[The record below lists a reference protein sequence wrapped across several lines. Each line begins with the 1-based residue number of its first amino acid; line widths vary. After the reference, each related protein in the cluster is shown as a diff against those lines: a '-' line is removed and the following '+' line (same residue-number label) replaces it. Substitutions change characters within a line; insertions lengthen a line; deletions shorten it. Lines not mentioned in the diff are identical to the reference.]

1 MPKKLY
7 FITTE
12 IIPFANI
19 SSLAEFS
26 TKVPLFL
33 QENGHDIRTVIPKYG
48 YVSERKYI
56 LREVIRLR
64 EIPFVFKGADH
75 VTSAKSAFIPKT
87 RVQVYFLEDEFW
99 FKPLTNLVYKSKNGR
114 ILADNNER
122 FGYYSKAVLSTLP
135 HLFWAPDIFICNGWQ
150 SALVPGLFK
159 KHFDGINQFYKKIQT
174 VLIIHELNEY
184 VNISRKDLN
193 DMEVPIHEA
202 LKGDSLNVYDVASF
216 SADHIIIV
224 DKKEDEISEKLL
236 KSPGISANKEKLSV
250 IKYKYSDDDL
260 PDFID
265 VADQLDKIIKKVSS

>member
-12 IIPFANI
+12 IIPFANV
-19 SSLAEFS
+19 SSLADFS
-26 TKVPLFL
+26 TRVPLFL
-33 QENGHDIRTVIPKYG
+33 QENGHDIRTIIPKYG

-64 EIPFVFKGADH
+64 EIPFNFKGNDH

-114 ILADNNER
+114 VLADNAER
-122 FGYYSKAVLSTLP
+122 YGYYSKAVLSTLP

-159 KHFDGINQFYKKIQT
+159 KHYEGINQFYKKIQT
-174 VLIIHELNEY
+174 VLIIHELNDY
-184 VNISRKDLN
+184 AVTSRKDLN
-193 DMEVPIHEA
+193 DMEVPIHES
-202 LKGDSLNVYDVASF
+202 LKGESLNVYEVASF
-216 SADHIIIV
+216 SVDHIIIV
-224 DKKEDEISEKLL
+224 DKKEDKISEKLL
-236 KSPGISANKEKLSV
+236 KYSGILANKDKLSV
-250 IKYKYSDDDL
+250 IKYKYSDDEN